1 MNYTL
6 NQLRIFTQVVK
17 SGSISKA
24 AEALDL
30 TQPAVSIQ
38 LKNLQR
44 HFDVPLT
51 ETIQKKLYVTS
62 FGKDIAR
69 AAENLIVEA
78 EQISS
83 KTKALQGALSG
94 QLRISVVST
103 GKYVIPYFLSSF
115 LSKHQGVEL
124 NLDVSNKQGTLL
136 HLRENEIDFAL
147 FSTLPKNISV
157 ETEDLMRNE
166 LYLVASSE
174 LHIPRSRSQNDLL
187 RKLTLI
193 FREDGSATNQAMTQF
208 LETNDITVFR
218 KIQLTSNEAVK
229 QAVIAGLGVSILP
242 MIGIRQELA
251 SGRLKIIP
259 MKGLPLKTTWRL
271 LWHRDKKHTPVAAAF
286 LEHVR
291 EHKAEIVRKWFE

>member
-24 AEALDL
+24 AEVLDL

-51 ETIQKKLYVTS
+51 ETIQKRLHITP
-62 FGKDIAR
+62 FGRDIAR
-69 AAENLIVEA
+69 AAENLIQEA
-78 EQISS
+78 QGISQ
-83 KTKALQGALSG
+83 KTKAQQGKLSG
-94 QLRISVVST
+94 QLRISAVST

-115 LSKHQGVEL
+115 LAEHQDIEL
-124 NLDVSNKQGTLL
+124 SLDVSNKQGVLG

-147 FSTLPKNISV
+147 VSTTPKNAVLIS
-157 ETEDLMRNE
+157 EDLMRNE
-166 LYLVASSE
+166 LFLVASSE
-174 LHIPRSRSQNDLL
+174 MHIPRSRTQHDLL
-187 RKLTLI
+187 QKLTLI
-193 FREDGSATNQAMTQF
+193 FREDGSATNQAMNQF
-208 LETNDITVFR
+208 LKSNEIKVFR

-242 MIGIRQELA
+242 MIGIRHEIA
-251 SGRLKIIP
+251 AGRLKIIP

-271 LWHRDKKHTPVAAAF
+271 VWHRDKKHTPVAAAF

-291 EHKAEIVRKWFE
+291 KHKAEIVGKWFG

>member
-6 NQLRIFTQVVK
+6 NQLRIFAQVVK

-51 ETIQKKLYVTS
+51 ETIQKRLYITS
-62 FGKDIAR
+62 FGRDIAR
-69 AAENLIVEA
+69 AAENLIQEA
-78 EQISS
+78 QGISQ
-83 KTKALQGALSG
+83 KTKARQGKLSG
-94 QLRISVVST
+94 RLRISAVST

-115 LSKHQGVEL
+115 LAKHRDIEL
-124 NLDVSNKQGTLL
+124 SLDVSNKQGALN

-147 FSTLPKNISV
+147 VSTLPKGTALLS
-157 ETEDLMRNE
+157 EDLMRNE

-174 LHIPRSRSQNDLL
+174 LPIPRTRNQHDLL
-187 RKLTLI
+187 RNLTMI

-208 LETNDITVFR
+208 LDTNDIAVFR
-218 KIQLTSNEAVK
+218 NIQLTSNEAVK

-242 MIGIRQELA
+242 MISIRHELA
-251 SGRLKIIP
+251 AGRLKIIP
-259 MKGLPLKTTWRL
+259 MKGLPLKTSWRL
-271 LWHRDKKHTPVAAAF
+271 VWHRDKKHTPVAAAF

-291 EHKAEIVRKWFE
+291 EHKAEIVAKWFG

>member
-1 MNYTL
+1 
-6 NQLRIFTQVVK
+6 VK

-24 AEALDL
+24 AEVLDL

-38 LKNLQR
+38 LKNLQK

-51 ETIQKKLYVTS
+51 ETIHKKLYITS
-62 FGKDIAR
+62 FGKEIAR
-69 AAENLIVEA
+69 AAENLIAEA
-78 EQISS
+78 QQISR
-83 KTKALQGALSG
+83 KTKALRGELSG

-124 NLDVSNKQGTLL
+124 NLDVSNKQGALA
-136 HLRENEIDFAL
+136 HLRDNEIDFAL
-147 FSTLPKNISV
+147 VSTLPKNLNVDS
-157 ETEDLMRNE
+157 EDLMRNE
-166 LYLVASSE
+166 LFLVASSE
-174 LHIPRSRSQNDLL
+174 MPIPRSRNQHDLL

-193 FREDGSATNQAMTQF
+193 FREEGSATNQAMNQF
-208 LETNDITVFR
+208 LESNDIKVFR

-251 SGRLKIIP
+251 AGRLKIIP

-271 LWHRDKKHTPVAAAF
+271 VWHHDKKHTPVADAF

-291 EHKAEIVRKWFE
+291 THKSEIVGKWFG